1 MSRQN
6 KRDGVLL
13 RGQLLENWDRLLE
26 KEAVRVKVL
35 IKNYAREE
43 NGIMADASFDVLCDY
58 LAMCNQ
64 MRILMQAFLE
74 DLHPNEI
81 SIRISSVEHMAYKA
95 LGKSIEVIRNRL
107 RNEFHISMEP
117 I

>member
-35 IKNYAREE
+35 IRNYAREE

-64 MRILMQAFLE
+64 MRILAQAFLE
-74 DLHPNEI
+74 SMDPNEI
-81 SIRISSVEHMAYKA
+81 SIRISGVEHMAYKA
-95 LGKSIEVIRNRL
+95 LGKSIELLRDRL

>member
-1 MSRQN
+1 MSKQN
-6 KRDGVLL
+6 KRDGILL
-13 RGQLLENWDRLLE
+13 RGQLLKDWARLLE

-64 MRILMQAFLE
+64 MRILAQAFLE

-81 SIRISSVEHMAYKA
+81 SIRVSSIEHMAYRA
-95 LGKSIEVIRNRL
+95 LGKSIEILRNRL

>member
-1 MSRQN
+1 M
-6 KRDGVLL
+6 
-13 RGQLLENWDRLLE
+13 ENWDRLLE

>member
-1 MSRQN
+1 MSKQN
-6 KRDGVLL
+6 KRDGVLM
-13 RGQLLENWDRLLE
+13 RGRILKDWDRLLD
-26 KEAVRVKVL
+26 KESTRIRVL

-43 NGIMADASFDVLCDY
+43 NGVMADISFDVLCDY

-64 MRILMQAFLE
+64 MRILVQAFLE

-81 SIRISSVEHMAYKA
+81 SVRISPVEHMAYKTLA
-95 LGKSIEVIRNRL
+95 KSVEIIRNRL
-107 RNEFHISMEP
+107 RDEFHISMEP

>member
-1 MSRQN
+1 MSKQN

-13 RGQLLENWDRLLE
+13 RGQLLKDWDRLLE

-35 IKNYAREE
+35 IRNYAREE

-64 MRILMQAFLE
+64 MRILAQAFLE

-81 SIRISSVEHMAYKA
+81 SIRVSSAEHMAYKA
-95 LGKSIEVIRNRL
+95 LGKSIEILRDRL
-107 RNEFHISMEP
+107 RNDFHISMEP

>member
-1 MSRQN
+1 MSKQN

-13 RGQLLENWDRLLE
+13 RGQLLKDWDRLLE

-35 IKNYAREE
+35 IRNYAREE

-64 MRILMQAFLE
+64 MRILAQAFLE

-81 SIRISSVEHMAYKA
+81 SIRVSSVEHMAYKA
-95 LGKSIEVIRNRL
+95 LGKSIEILRDRL